1 MFGAMKAEAIPLG
14 ERLIEQERELDRLFA
29 GRTVTLVSL
38 EATLL
43 ITCGRITRGA
53 RGGRFRDI
61 ALARLRLKSG
71 MNSLSPGTVLKRAF
85 QLAFACS
92 MRSKRDDTKTARYNH
107 GKHRERNYFRSLLNA
122 DEVQPPDA
130 RAATPPRSSARAPNR
145 APRDT
150 VLAATSAAS
159 VAVCLAWSTVWR
171 YCC

>member
-43 ITCGRITRGA
+43 ITCGTITRGA

-71 MNSLSPGTVLKRAF
+71 MNSLSPRVETRLPVGLRLLDAI
-85 QLAFACS
+85 Q
-92 MRSKRDDTKTARYNH
+92 ARRHEN
-107 GKHRERNYFRSLLNA
+107 GSL
-122 DEVQPPDA
+122 QPRQA
-130 RAATPPRSSARAPNR
+130 
-145 APRDT
+145 
-150 VLAATSAAS
+150 
-159 VAVCLAWSTVWR
+159 
-171 YCC
+171 

>member
-1 MFGAMKAEAIPLG
+1 MQEMFGAMKAEAIPLG
-14 ERLIEQERELDRLFA
+14 ERLTEQERELDRLFA

-43 ITCGRITRGA
+43 ITCGTITRGA

-122 DEVQPPDA
+122 HEVQPRDA
-130 RAATPPRSSARAPNR
+130 
-145 APRDT
+145 
-150 VLAATSAAS
+150 LTSAERALPS
-159 VAVCLAWSTVWR
+159 HRSAGLSSDGRPSMVRLALA
-171 YCC
+171 